1 MTDDGRGRSSV
12 NLEELERQLREASRS
27 RIRAAASDP
36 SLRGTEAENAPIP
49 DLAALTRQFG
59 AKPLNAQQPAPQ
71 QTNTGAWTPPPVIT
85 APAEPRYEAPPFSQ
99 NSWETLQSQTP
110 SAESGQGEQAP
121 FYGSEPAPPI
131 LGAAQTPPF
140 DVRSSSFAAA
150 SPGQDV
156 PAGGFTGLVGELPR
170 GFGPTVTDR
179 FPAVEKEK
187 RRSWSGLRAFIII
200 VLVAIGVFAVY
211 LFQSGRYAVTL
222 GPQSDQK
229 QVPVIKP
236 DPTPVKIAP
245 DNKTA
250 EASPAGTEL
259 FTKDTPENSATVKK
273 RSTAEV
279 PVDVN
284 AIVKDAPTTKSI
296 VPSMGD
302 PKAVKT
308 VTVRPDGTIVGD
320 PQIAPAKPS
329 ADTAPQVAQPPK
341 NVAPVAPAPVVQ
353 KTEPVVVASTTPAPA
368 QPVKPAKPDLP
379 PLVGEPAAVPLPTA
393 RPSDLDVMVEAP
405 AGADPL
411 ADLVKSATENTAV
424 AETVEEAAPS
434 PVTGEYSVQFG
445 APAVEADA
453 NGLAKRVK
461 ADFAEQIDG
470 RDVLV
475 IKAESNGKTVYRVR
489 AVGYTRDEANA
500 ACSGVTSAGGKCF
513 IARN

>member
-36 SLRGTEAENAPIP
+36 VLRGTDAESPSIP

-59 AKPLNAQQPAPQ
+59 ARPANAQQPIPQ
-71 QTNTGAWTPPPVIT
+71 QTTTGAWTSPPPSV
-85 APAEPRYEAPPFSQ
+85 ASVEPRYEAPPLSP
-99 NSWETLQSQTP
+99 NSWDMIQSQAP
-110 SAESGQGEQAP
+110 SVGSEHSEPVGY
-121 FYGSEPAPPI
+121 YGSAPSPSTMEPVHS
-131 LGAAQTPPF
+131 PPF
-140 DVRSSSFAAA
+140 EARSSSFSAAPA
-150 SPGQDV
+150 GQDG
-156 PAGGFTGLVGELPR
+156 PPTGYTGLVGELPR
-170 GFGPTVTDR
+170 GFGPPVTDR

-187 RRSWSGLRAFIII
+187 RGSWSAIRAVIII
-200 VLVAIGVFAVY
+200 LLVAIGVLAVY
-211 LFQSGRYAVTL
+211 FFQSTRYAVTL

-250 EASPAGTEL
+250 ESSPAGAEL

-273 RSTAEV
+273 RATAEV

-284 AIVKDAPTTKSI
+284 AIVKDSPVAKSI
-296 VPSMGD
+296 LPSMGD

-320 PQIAPAKPS
+320 PQIVPAKPS
-329 ADTAPQVAQPPK
+329 TDSAPQVAQPPK
-341 NVAPVAPAPVVQ
+341 NVAPAAPVIQKVEPVAVASVVPSTALPVKVA
-353 KTEPVVVASTTPAPA
+353 KTE
-368 QPVKPAKPDLP
+368 LP
-379 PLVGEPAAVPLPTA
+379 PLVGEPADVPLPSA
-393 RPSDLDVMVEAP
+393 RPSDLDLVAEAP

-411 ADLVKSATENTAV
+411 AALVKSATENAV
-424 AETVEEAAPS
+424 PAETAEEGAPAQ
-434 PVTGEYSVQFG
+434 VTGEYSVQFG

-470 RDVLV
+470 RDVHV

-500 ACSGVTSAGGKCF
+500 ACNGVTSAGGKCF